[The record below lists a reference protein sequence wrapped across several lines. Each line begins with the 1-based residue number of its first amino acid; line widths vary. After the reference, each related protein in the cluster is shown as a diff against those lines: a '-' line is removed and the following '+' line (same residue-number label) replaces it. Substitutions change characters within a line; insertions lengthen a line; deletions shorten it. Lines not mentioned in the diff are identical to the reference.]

1 MAEDTDD
8 SQKTE
13 EPTHRKLEKS
23 REKGQIAQSQEI
35 KHVFSLATGVLVIG
49 VFLPI
54 FGTDLTGGLGHFLT
68 HLHEVNTDPGAVLE
82 LMTTGVFRITAI
94 LAIPLLLFVLSAA
107 AASLVQFGFLISA
120 ENMKPNLNKLS
131 PIKGLK
137 RMFGPRA
144 VVELVK
150 GIIKISLVG
159 AAAYFLVSPLLGGG
173 VETLAGTSMDRLLT
187 IVWRE
192 VLLLTVIVTVMTAGL
207 AAIDYAYQRYEFM
220 KQQRMTKQ
228 EVKDEYKQTE
238 GDPHVKGRLRSIRQ
252 QRARQRMMAAVP
264 QADVVVTNPTHFA
277 VAMRYR
283 PEEMAAPRV
292 VAKGIDSLALK
303 IREVAAEHEVAV
315 VENPPLARAL
325 YAVVEIDQEVPPEH
339 YKAVAEVISYVFRL
353 QNRTIERPADATA
366 AD

>member
-23 REKGQIAQSQEI
+23 REKGQVAQSQEV
-35 KHVFSLATGVLVIG
+35 KHVFCLGMAVLVMGI
-49 VFLPI
+49 FLPM
-54 FGTDLTGGLGHFLT
+54 FGTDLAGGLGHFLT
-68 HLHEVNTDPGAVLE
+68 HLHEIDTDPGAVLE
-82 LMTTGVFRITAI
+82 MLKTGVVRITVI
-94 LAIPLLLFVLSAA
+94 LAIPLLLFMISGA
-107 AASLVQFGFLISA
+107 AASLVQFGFLLSA
-120 ENMKPNLNKLS
+120 ENLKPNLNKLS
-131 PIKGLK
+131 PLKGLK
-137 RMFGPRA
+137 RMFGLRS

-159 AAAYFLVSPLLGGG
+159 AVAYLLVSPLLGGG
-173 VETLAGTSMDRLLT
+173 IETLAGAPMDRVLT

-192 VLLLTVIVTVMTAGL
+192 ALMLMAIVTALTGAL
-207 AAIDYAYQRYEFM
+207 AAVDYAYQRFDFM

-277 VAMRYR
+277 VAMRYD
-283 PEEMAAPRV
+283 PEQMTAPRV
-292 VAKGIDSLALK
+292 VAKGIDTLALK
-303 IREVAAEHEVAV
+303 MREVAEDHEVAV

-325 YAVVEIDQEVPPEH
+325 YAAVEIDREVPPEH

-353 QNRTIERPADATA
+353 QNRTVDRPAEGRL
-366 AD
+366 